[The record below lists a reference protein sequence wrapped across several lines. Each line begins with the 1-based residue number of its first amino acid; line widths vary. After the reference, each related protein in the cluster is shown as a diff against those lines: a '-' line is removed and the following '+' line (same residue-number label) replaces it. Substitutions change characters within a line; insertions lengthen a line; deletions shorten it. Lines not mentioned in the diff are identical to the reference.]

1 MTEHTIKSSKVFALR
16 IAIPTPLRRTFDYL
30 PAKNIDP
37 TTLKP
42 GIRIRVPFG
51 RRDVI
56 GILLEAGVEPCIDV
70 KRLKPIKQVL
80 DSQPLIPAD
89 ILKLLQWASQ
99 YYQYPVG
106 ESLQLALPVLL
117 RQGEPA
123 IAPGVDIWSLT
134 TGTQQVEP
142 ETLKRAPR
150 QQALL
155 AVLQQKARPCHTAE
169 LDILYQDWRPVMK
182 RLEEKGL
189 VIKSSGSCLE
199 AITTEPTSLSN
210 PLQLNSD
217 QQTAVDHISQH
228 LHHFHTSLLDGI
240 TGSGK
245 TEVYLQLIAK
255 VLEAGQQALV
265 LVPEIG
271 LTPQLLQRF
280 QARFATPIALLHSA
294 LNEKE
299 RLCAWLKAAEGEA
312 GIIIGT
318 RSALFT
324 PLARPGLFIIDE
336 EHDLSF
342 KQQEGLRYSARD
354 LMVMRARILDIP
366 VILGSATPTLESLYN
381 CEQQRFSH
389 LRLSQRAGNARPP
402 TFRLIDVRSQKLEYG
417 ISTPLRNAM
426 QHHLEKNGQVL
437 IFINR
442 RGFAP
447 VLLCHDCGW
456 HSRCD
461 RCDAHMTLH
470 QASNRQRCHHC
481 GSERPTV
488 QQCPKCGKQNLFAV
502 GYGTQRVAEAL
513 AVSFPDVPVLRIDR
527 DSTRRKGA
535 MQEMLEQIAS
545 GQPQILVGT
554 QMLAKGH
561 HFPNLTLVAVLDAD
575 YGLFSADFR
584 APERLGQLVLQV
596 AGRAGRESKP
606 GEVLIQTHHP
616 DSPLLK
622 TLMSQDYTRY
632 AADLMDERKQ
642 TCLPPYTSLALLR
655 AEATDFDLPLTFL
668 RQAADICRSTN
679 NPDIELF
686 GPFPAPMER
695 RAGKSRAQLLFQ
707 TNERAKLQSLLAW
720 LAQQLEGHKLSRK
733 VRWSL
738 DVDPQEMF

>member
-1 MTEHTIKSSKVFALR
+1 MTRPITKSNNEIALR
-16 IAIPTPLRRTFDYL
+16 IAIPTPLRRVFDYL
-30 PAKNIDP
+30 PGKQYRLQN
-37 TTLKP
+37 LKP
-42 GIRIRVPFG
+42 GMRVRVPFG

-56 GILLEAGVEPCIDV
+56 GILLEIGVEPSIEPR
-70 KRLKPIKQVL
+70 RLKPIKAVL
-80 DSQPLIPAD
+80 DDQPLIPKD
-89 ILKLLQWASQ
+89 VLKLLLWASQ
-99 YYQYPVG
+99 YYQYPAG
-106 ESLQLALPVLL
+106 EALQLSLPVLL
-117 RQGEPA
+117 RQGEA
-123 IAPGVDIWSLT
+123 ALAPGVDIWNLSE
-134 TGTQQVEP
+134 TGHNTP
-142 ETLKRAPR
+142 AANLKRAPR

-155 AVLQQKARPCHTAE
+155 QILQQNEQSCHAAE
-169 LDILYQDWRPVMK
+169 LDILYPNWRPLMK
-182 RLEEKGL
+182 RLKEKEL
-189 VIKSSGSCLE
+189 VVKSSGSCLATADSTQNKRSSALE
-199 AITTEPTSLSN
+199 
-210 PLQLNSD
+210 LNAD
-217 QQTAVDHISQH
+217 QHAAVEHVSEH
-228 LHHFHTSLLDGI
+228 LHHFHVSLLDGV

-255 VLEAGQQALV
+255 ILEAGKQALV

-280 QARFATPIALLHSA
+280 QARFNTPIALLHSA

-354 LMVMRARILDIP
+354 LMLMRARILDVP
-366 VILGSATPTLESLYN
+366 VVMGSATPTLESLYN
-381 CEQQRFSH
+381 CAQHRFSH
-389 LRLSQRAGNARPP
+389 LHLSERAGNARPP
-402 TFRLIDVRSQKLEYG
+402 KFRLIDVRSQKLEFG
-417 ISTPLRNAM
+417 ISAQLRTAIA
-426 QHHLEKNGQVL
+426 QHLENKGQVL

-456 HSRCD
+456 HSRCE

-481 GSERPTV
+481 GSERPVV
-488 QQCPKCGKQNLFAV
+488 QECPECGKQNLIAV

-513 AVSFPDVPVLRIDR
+513 AASFPDVPVLRIDR

-535 MQEMLEQIAS
+535 MNEMLDQIQA
-545 GQPQILVGT
+545 GEPQIIVGT

-596 AGRAGRESKP
+596 AGRAGRESRQ
-606 GEVLIQTHHP
+606 GEVLLQTHHP

-622 TLMSQDYTRY
+622 ILLSQDYARF
-632 AADLMDERKQ
+632 AAELMEERKQ
-642 TCLPPYTSLALLR
+642 TCLPPFSHLALLR
-655 AEATDFDLPLTFL
+655 AEAADFSLPLEFL
-668 RQAADICRSTN
+668 RQAADLCHSVNHDTV
-679 NPDIELF
+679 ELF

-707 TNERAKLQSLLAW
+707 AEDRAQLQALLAW
-720 LAQQLEGHKLSRK
+720 LAQRLESHKLTRK

-738 DVDPQEMF
+738 DVDPQEMY

>member
-1 MTEHTIKSSKVFALR
+1 MSTSINKRNKEIALR
-16 IAIPTPLRRTFDYL
+16 IAIPTPLHRVFDYL
-30 PAKNIDP
+30 PARN
-37 TTLKP
+37 LKFSQFQP
-42 GIRIRVPFG
+42 GMRVRVSFG
-51 RRDVI
+51 RREVI
-56 GILLEAGVEPCIDV
+56 GIVLEVGVEPSIDI
-70 KRLKPIKQVL
+70 KRLKPIKQLL
-80 DSQPLIPAD
+80 DDQPLIPTD
-89 ILKLLQWASQ
+89 VLKLLQWASQ
-99 YYQYPVG
+99 YYQYPLG
-106 ESLQLALPVLL
+106 EALQLALPVLL
-117 RQGEPA
+117 RQGETA

-134 TGTQQVEP
+134 DIGQLNQADN
-142 ETLKRAPR
+142 LKRAPR
-150 QQALL
+150 QESLL
-155 AVLQQKARPCHTAE
+155 RILQQQDQPCHAAE
-169 LDILYQDWRPVMK
+169 LDILYENWRAVMK
-182 RLEEKGL
+182 RLEEKEL
-189 VIKSSGSCLE
+189 VIKSSGSCLQ
-199 AITTEPTSLSN
+199 SLNNKYKTIS
-210 PLQLNSD
+210 PALQLNPD
-217 QQTAVDHISQH
+217 QRVAVDHVTQH
-228 LHHFHTSLLDGI
+228 LHHYHSSLLDGV

-255 VLEAGQQALV
+255 VLEAGKQVMV

-280 QARFATPIALLHSA
+280 QTRFSTPIALLHSA
-294 LNEKE
+294 LNDKE

-312 GIIIGT
+312 GIVIGT

-366 VILGSATPTLESLYN
+366 IVLGSATPTLESLHN
-381 CEQQRFSH
+381 CELQRFSH
-389 LRLSQRAGNARPP
+389 LHLHERAGNATMP

-417 ISTPLRNAM
+417 ISAQLRSAI
-426 QHHLEKNGQVL
+426 QHHLDNNGQVL

-456 HSRCD
+456 HSRCE

-470 QASNRQRCHHC
+470 QATNRQRCHHC
-481 GSERPTV
+481 GSERPMV
-488 QQCPKCGKQNLFAV
+488 QHCPECGNSNLIAV

-513 AVSFPDVPVLRIDR
+513 AISFPDVPVLRIDR
-527 DSTRRKGA
+527 DSTRRKGVL
-535 MQEMLEQIAS
+535 QEMLEQIAV
-545 GQPQILVGT
+545 GKPQIMVGT

-561 HFPNLTLVAVLDAD
+561 HFPNLTLVAILDAD

-616 DSPLLK
+616 ESPLLK
-622 TLMSQDYTRY
+622 TLLRQDYARFATE
-632 AADLMDERKQ
+632 LMAERKL
-642 TCLPPYTSLALLR
+642 TCLPPFSHLALLR
-655 AEATDFDLPLTFL
+655 AEATDFDLPLDFL
-668 RQAADICRSTN
+668 RQAAELCHTINTEG
-679 NPDIELF
+679 IELF

-695 RAGKSRAQLLFQ
+695 RAGKSRAQLMFQ
-707 TNERAKLQSLLAW
+707 AEDRGQLQALLAR
-720 LAQQLEGHKLSRK
+720 LALRLEVQKLSRK

>member
-1 MTEHTIKSSKVFALR
+1 MTEHTPMKTKVLALR
-16 IAIPTPLRRTFDYL
+16 VAIPTPLRRAFDYL
-30 PAKNIDP
+30 APKNIAP
-37 TTLKP
+37 ETFKP
-42 GIRIRVPFG
+42 GMRVRVPFG

-56 GILLEAGVEPCIDV
+56 GVILQSGVEPDIEI
-70 KRLKPIKQVL
+70 KRLKPIKQLL
-80 DSQPLIPAD
+80 DPQPLIPDD

-117 RQGEPA
+117 RQGEAA
-123 IAPGVDIWSLT
+123 IAPGMDLWSASENN
-134 TGTQQVEP
+134 Q
-142 ETLKRAPR
+142 ETESTALKRAPR

-155 AVLQQKARPCHTAE
+155 AVLQAKARPCNTAE
-169 LDILYQDWRPVMK
+169 LDILYQNWRPVMK
-182 RLEEKGL
+182 RLEEKAL
-189 VIKSSGSCLE
+189 VSKSKGSCL
-199 AITTEPTSLSN
+199 AAMTVANPTLSP
-210 PLQLNSD
+210 PLQLNAE
-217 QQTAVDHISQH
+217 QQTAVEHISEH

-245 TEVYLQLIAK
+245 TEVYLQLITK
-255 VLEAGQQALV
+255 VLAAGQQVLV

-354 LMVMRARILDIP
+354 LMLMRARMLDIP

-381 CEQQRFSH
+381 CEQKRFSH
-389 LRLSQRAGNARPP
+389 LRLSQRAGHAKPP
-402 TFRLIDVRSQKLEYG
+402 LFRLIDIRSQKLEYG
-417 ISTPLRNAM
+417 ISTALQNAM
-426 QHHLEKNGQVL
+426 QHHLKNNGQVL

-481 GSERPTV
+481 GSERPMV
-488 QQCPKCGKQNLFAV
+488 QHCPECGKENLLAV

-535 MQEMLEQIAS
+535 MQEMLDHIAT

-622 TLMSQDYTRY
+622 TLLTQDYTRY
-632 AADLMDERKQ
+632 AADLMVERKE
-642 TCLPPYTSLALLR
+642 TCLPPYSNLALLR
-655 AEATDFDLPLTFL
+655 AEAADFDLPLSFL
-668 RQAADICRSTN
+668 RQAADLCRSLN
-679 NPDIELF
+679 FPEIELF
-686 GPFPAPMER
+686 GPFPASMER

-707 TNERAKLQSLLAW
+707 SNDRVKLQSLLHW
-720 LAQQLEGHKLSRK
+720 LALQLEGHKLSRK

>member
-1 MTEHTIKSSKVFALR
+1 MTEHTTKSIKVLALR
-16 IAIPTPLRRTFDYL
+16 VAIPTPLRRTFDYL
-30 PAKNIDP
+30 PSKNIDP
-37 TTLKP
+37 STLLP

-56 GILLEAGVEPCIDV
+56 GILLETGVEPSIDI

-80 DSQPLIPAD
+80 DPQPLIPAD
-89 ILKLLQWASQ
+89 VLKLLQWASQ

-106 ESLQLALPVLL
+106 ETLQLALPVLL

-123 IAPGVDIWSLT
+123 TAPGSDIWGLAEHAL
-134 TGTQQVEP
+134 QIEHK
-142 ETLKRAPR
+142 TLQRAPS
-150 QQALL
+150 QLALFTL
-155 AVLQQKARPCHTAE
+155 LREKGRHCHTAE
-169 LDILYQDWRPVMK
+169 LDILYQNWRPVMK
-182 RLEEKGL
+182 RLAEKKL

-199 AITTEPTSLSN
+199 TMGAATTNLST
-210 PLQLNSD
+210 PLRLNAD
-217 QQTAVDHISQH
+217 QQMAVDHISQH

-280 QARFATPIALLHSA
+280 QARFAVPIALLHSA

-312 GIIIGT
+312 GIVIGT

-324 PLARPGLFIIDE
+324 PLARPGLLIIDE

-366 VILGSATPTLESLYN
+366 VVLGSATPTLESLYN

-389 LRLSQRAGNARPP
+389 LRLEQRAGNAKPP
-402 TFRLIDVRSQKLEYG
+402 QFRLIDVRSQKLDYG

-426 QHHLEKNGQVL
+426 QNHLENNGQVL

-470 QASNRQRCHHC
+470 QSSNRQRCHHC

-488 QQCPKCGKQNLFAV
+488 QHCPECGKQNLLAV

-513 AVSFPDVPVLRIDR
+513 QISFPDVPVLRIDR

-535 MQEMLEQIAS
+535 MQEMLEHIAS
-545 GQPQILVGT
+545 GKPQILVGT

-561 HFPNLTLVAVLDAD
+561 HFPNLTLVAILDAD

-622 TLMSQDYTRY
+622 TLLSQDYAQY
-632 AADLMDERKQ
+632 AADLMEERKQ
-642 TCLPPYTSLALLR
+642 TCLPPYSSLALLR
-655 AEATDFDLPLTFL
+655 AEAADFDLPLSFL
-668 RQAADICRSTN
+668 RQAADLCRSAN
-679 NPDIELF
+679 LPAIELF

-695 RAGKSRAQLLFQ
+695 RAGRSRAQLLFQ
-707 TNERAKLQSLLAW
+707 TNERAKLQSLLSW
-720 LAQQLEGHKLSRK
+720 LSLQLEAHTLSRK